1 MVNMNYEGLT
11 TRYWETQKER
21 VEQLRK
27 KIEDRPMVGDGRIV
41 PGDDSLSIGDGRRLS
56 MAVMFIDICDFSKR
70 NLETAQE
77 QGLMLKVL
85 NLFFTEMIR
94 ICEEYGGNV
103 EKNTGDGLMIYF
115 NDREGNPPEAGSK
128 RAIACALTML
138 KTTEVLI
145 NPILHNSGVSPIEF
159 RTSIDHG
166 NVTVAKIGAP
176 RRFSANTAIGSTANF
191 ACKMLKYVG
200 KNDILIGENVKR
212 QLPEAWQLYW
222 VTPYDIQSG
231 WTYIQSGLPYKIY
244 KYIGRW
250 SRLI

>member
-1 MVNMNYEGLT
+1 MNYDGLT
-11 TRYWETQKER
+11 ASNWKAQQER
-21 VEQLRK
+21 VEQLRA
-27 KIEDRPMVGDGRIV
+27 KIEARPMVGDGRTV
-41 PGDDSLSIGDGRRLS
+41 PGDDSLTIGDGRRLS
-56 MAVMFIDICDFSKR
+56 MAMMFIDICDFSKR
-70 NLETAQE
+70 NIETLEE

-115 NDREGNPPEAGSK
+115 NDQEGNPPEVGSK
-128 RAIACALTML
+128 RAVACALTML
-138 KTTEVLI
+138 ASTEILI
-145 NPILHNSGVSPIEF
+145 NPILRNSGVSPIEF

-191 ACKMLKYVG
+191 ACKMLKHAG
-200 KNDILIGENVKR
+200 KNEIIIGENAKQ
-212 QLPEAWQLYW
+212 QLPQYWQNKW
-222 VTPYDIQSG
+222 VIPCQQTSG
-231 WTYIQSGLPYKIY
+231 WTYIQTGLPYKIY

-250 SRLI
+250 SRLV